1 MIIKN
6 GITKEALSRIK
17 ILAFD
22 MDGTLL
28 DEKGLLSPANEQALM
43 RAMDRGYHIVIAT
56 GRVYSSFPESVL
68 NMEGIRYRI
77 SSNGAHIIDQKT
89 GETIYSNL
97 LKKEGVIEALPWI
110 SDRELMKEVYFH
122 HQVYIDQHCMDDLP
136 KYGVVT
142 EKSQD
147 YVRRTRRPVE
157 DVMVLLHEHIDELE
171 NINLVFADPEKRLRY
186 WSELREI
193 DDLTVVS
200 SLPHNLEI
208 GGPTT
213 SKATALKELS
223 AMLGLGHDHIMCFG
237 DSSNDEE
244 MMATAQ
250 IGIAMG
256 NAVEE
261 LKEVADGITKSNA
274 EDGVAYALGQLLDI

>member
-6 GITKEALSRIK
+6 GITKDALDAIQ

-28 DEKGLLSPANEQALM
+28 NEKGLLSEANENALM
-43 RAMDRGYHIVIAT
+43 RAMEKGYHIVIAT
-56 GRVYSSFPESVL
+56 GRVYSAFPESVL

-77 SSNGAHIIDQKT
+77 SSNGAHIVDKKT
-89 GETIYSNL
+89 GQTIYSNL
-97 LKKEGVIEALPWI
+97 LGREGVLKALPWI
-110 SDRELMKEVYFH
+110 SDRNLMKEVYFN
-122 HQVYIDQHCMDDLP
+122 HQVYVDRHCMENLP

-142 EKSQD
+142 EKSQK
-147 YVRRTRRPVE
+147 YVLATRKPVD

-171 NINLVFADPEKRLRY
+171 NINLRFAEQEKRMRY
-186 WSELREI
+186 WEELRQIEE
-193 DDLTVVS
+193 LTVVS

-213 SKATALKELS
+213 SKATALKELA

-244 MMATAQ
+244 MMAAAQ
-250 IGIAMG
+250 IGVAMG
-256 NAVEE
+256 NAVDE
-261 LKEVADGITKSNA
+261 LKEVADAITKTNA
-274 EDGVAYALGQLLDI
+274 EDGVAYALAQLLDI